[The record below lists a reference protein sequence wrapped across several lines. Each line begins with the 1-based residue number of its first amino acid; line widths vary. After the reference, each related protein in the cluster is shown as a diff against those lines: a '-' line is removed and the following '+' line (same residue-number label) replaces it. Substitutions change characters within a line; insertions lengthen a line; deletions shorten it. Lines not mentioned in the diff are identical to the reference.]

1 MPLTVTDQIAHDPHL
16 TRLDGV
22 LARDLDDR
30 RRAPWQGRRGDGAI
44 RLELL
49 QTRNYLVRM
58 SHDAWSHGT
67 GTITAEEGAV
77 LASELEAYARAH
89 GRSASAIV
97 VSDDLGLRIVFAG
110 AQKPHSLSL
119 NHSTPERVWAHWR
132 GYVDDTR
139 PVAFAHVQADLRG
152 VGVAIVRGSS
162 EYRVRYVDQPAGE
175 GYCTGDLGD
184 AWATGRDLA
193 RRR

>member
-58 SHDAWSHGT
+58 IHDAWSHGT
-67 GTITAEEGAV
+67 GTITAEEGAGERARS
-77 LASELEAYARAH
+77 LRSRARAQCERDRRL
-89 GRSASAIV
+89 GRSRA
-97 VSDDLGLRIVFAG
+97 
-110 AQKPHSLSL
+110 
-119 NHSTPERVWAHWR
+119 
-132 GYVDDTR
+132 
-139 PVAFAHVQADLRG
+139 AD
-152 VGVAIVRGSS
+152 
-162 EYRVRYVDQPAGE
+162 RVRWRSEA
-175 GYCTGDLGD
+175 
-184 AWATGRDLA
+184 ALA
-193 RRR
+193 VPESLHA